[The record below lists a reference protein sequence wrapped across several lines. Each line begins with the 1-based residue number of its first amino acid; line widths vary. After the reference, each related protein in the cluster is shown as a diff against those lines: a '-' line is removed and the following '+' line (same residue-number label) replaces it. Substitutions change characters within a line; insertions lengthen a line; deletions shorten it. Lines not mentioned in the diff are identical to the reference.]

1 MFFKSV
7 FWQGNYIVKQLEA
20 VSDMDWF
27 INQTDVKSLNGRS
40 GVVSKRICTNAI
52 HVWTQTMYSCAEVTD
67 VVSSILLAAKSHKQH
82 WTLSSNFK
90 QSQFASS
97 NKKALSPFY
106 YKKIFF
112 IENECKHP
120 MGVLHSFFTKNIIY
134 DKMDLMPFLFWWGEL
149 QINSLPNVTL

>member
-7 FWQGNYIVKQLEA
+7 FWQGNHIVKQLEA

-106 YKKIFF
+106 YKFF
-112 IENECKHP
+112 FWSIMNVRHP
-120 MGVLHSFFTKNIIY
+120 MMCLKFIFYK
-134 DKMDLMPFLFWWGEL
+134 K
-149 QINSLPNVTL
+149 